1 MKKYVRLLASYA
13 AIAISGMVLYTPW
26 LVGLTPTD
34 PSILRAGLSVIC
46 GIVLTGAFGASTYS
60 YLHEPEYRLLEAAD
74 VDDVDDVLP
83 QLRGFAELPVVGS
96 TAAEAAGQIETMERR
111 RNRLEK
117 IIVAKFGAESLSH
130 DKFAAVVE
138 AAWHTLL
145 RNCALLCNRIQAF
158 DLEGYRKLRR
168 SLPASARRAL
178 PSVLDLESPQPQ
190 SRDLV
195 NTHKPMDGIAGIEA
209 ERAALYEEALRDMRD
224 VLEANERLLLEMGKL
239 EMELSDLESDDNR
252 DDNTRML
259 DEVKELIE
267 QTQYYR

>member
-1 MKKYVRLLASYA
+1 MKKYARLLASYA
-13 AIAISGMVLYTPW
+13 AIAITGMVLYTPW

-46 GIVLTGAFGASTYS
+46 GIVLTGAFGASTYA

-74 VDDVDDVLP
+74 VEDVDDVLP
-83 QLRGFAELPVVGS
+83 QLRGFAELPVIGS
-96 TAAEAAGQIETMERR
+96 TAEEAAGQIETMERR
-111 RNRLEK
+111 RTRLNK

-158 DLEGYRKLRR
+158 DVDGYRQLRR
-168 SLPASARRAL
+168 QLPAGARRAL
-178 PSVLDLESPQPQ
+178 PSVLDLNASRSQN
-190 SRDLV
+190 RDLS
-195 NTHKPMDGIAGIEA
+195 NAQRPLDGIAGIEA
-209 ERAALYEEALRDMRD
+209 ERAALYEEALHDMRD